1 MRKLSSTNYYNQAY
15 LEEKCTLNELL
26 YVLSK
31 RWLTD
36 VLFSI
41 EEGNTR
47 FSSIKEDLKHISD
60 NILADRLK
68 HLEHYKLISRH
79 DSLHQV
85 PQRVEYSLTESGSKL
100 SDMLDQLCKF
110 AEREIDFPE

>member
-1 MRKLSSTNYYNQAY
+1 MRKLTSTNYYNQLY
-15 LEEKCTLNELL
+15 LEDKCALNELIHL
-26 YVLSK
+26 LSK

-47 FSSIKEDLKHISD
+47 FSSVKEDLKYISD

-68 HLEHYKLISRH
+68 LLEHYGLITRH
-79 DSLHQV
+79 EDADSV
-85 PQRVEYSLTESGSKL
+85 PVRVEYALTGTGDQL
-100 SDMLDQLCKF
+100 SELLDHLCKF
-110 AEREIDFPE
+110 AEGQMVFPD

>member
-1 MRKLSSTNYYNQAY
+1 MRKLSSTNYYNQNY
-15 LEEKCTLNELL
+15 LEEKCSLNELL
-26 YVLSK
+26 YLLSK

-60 NILADRLK
+60 NVLADRLK
-68 HLEHYKLISRH
+68 QLEHYKLINRH
-79 DSLHQV
+79 DSFHEV
-85 PQRVEYSLTESGSKL
+85 SQRVEYSLTESGSKL

-110 AEREIDFPE
+110 AESEIDFPD

>member
-15 LEEKCTLNELL
+15 LEDKCTLNELL

-68 HLEHYKLISRH
+68 YL
-79 DSLHQV
+79 
-85 PQRVEYSLTESGSKL
+85 
-100 SDMLDQLCKF
+100 
-110 AEREIDFPE
+110 